1 MPVTNETA
9 EIFRNFTR
17 LGDRPIAVV
26 EHSWYGR
33 MWAPTDLEE
42 FSRVIDHLA
51 WQSPGGWRGQANLE
65 WKLDSGAA
73 RRLRLVER
81 DVSEPE
87 AVVADYERTLLHRA
101 RLNGWGVH
109 ARRELGDL
117 ELLARLQHH
126 GAATRL
132 LDFTR
137 SVYVALWFAASQQPE
152 LWGLLIGLDLMDVW
166 TIDDPGDCPTADGR
180 RRARW
185 GRDTWCLAS
194 VGVVPPAARA
204 SRIFPLGPNGR
215 ASLGSIGRNPHKKPA
230 AQPISRT
237 LPTFVCVA
245 VSPALKASIELQAAS
260 LFGFSAETLF
270 PDFDGFARAQG
281 VQRPAVV
288 LACGQQRLPARHAAI
303 E

>member
-109 ARRELGDL
+109 AGRELGDL

-166 TIDDPGDCPTADGR
+166 TIDDPATVQLPMADVVRDGGERLGVWHPSALSPRLPAQAGFFLWGRTVGVLGELLGGTLTKSLPLSQSHARFLRSCASRFRQLSKRRWSFRRRVCSGLVRRPCFRISTALRGR
-180 RRARW
+180 REW
-185 GRDTWCLAS
+185 KS
-194 VGVVPPAARA
+194 
-204 SRIFPLGPNGR
+204 
-215 ASLGSIGRNPHKKPA
+215 
-230 AQPISRT
+230 
-237 LPTFVCVA
+237 
-245 VSPALKASIELQAAS
+245 
-260 LFGFSAETLF
+260 
-270 PDFDGFARAQG
+270 
-281 VQRPAVV
+281 PAVV